1 MATQK
6 KIDIVD
12 SATQRFENSKGIYFT
27 KYTGLD
33 VPSITSLR
41 KSFTNSSVQF
51 NVIKNTLI
59 KIAAKNA
66 GLEGK
71 FDNLLNGQV
80 AIAFSEDPVAPAKV
94 IKEFLKENKD
104 NSLEVLG
111 VFFEG
116 ELYDADKYKQL
127 ASLPSK
133 EVLLGQFI
141 SCLNNPMFKIVST
154 LNSSMSKVVFA
165 LKAIQK

>member
-12 SATQRFENSKGIYFT
+12 STAKRFENSNGIYFT

-33 VPSITSLR
+33 VPSITDLR
-41 KSFTNSSVQF
+41 KSFTNNSVQF

-71 FDNLLNGQV
+71 FDDLLNGQV
-80 AIAFSEDPVAPAKV
+80 AIAFSEDPVAPARV
-94 IKEFLKENKD
+94 IKDFLKENKD
-104 NSLEVLG
+104 SIEVLG
-111 VFFEG
+111 VFFDG

-133 EVLLGQFI
+133 EILLGQFV
-141 SCLNNPMFKIVST
+141 SCLNSPMFKLVST

-165 LKAIQK
+165 LRAIQK

>member
-1 MATQK
+1 MANQK

-12 SATQRFENSKGIYFT
+12 TTTKRFESSSGVYFT

-41 KSFTNSSVQF
+41 KSFTSNAVQF
-51 NVIKNTLI
+51 NVIKNTLT

-66 GLEGK
+66 GFEGK
-71 FDNLLNGQV
+71 FDDLLNGQV
-80 AIAFSEDPVAPAKV
+80 AIAFSEDPVAPARV
-94 IKEFLKENKD
+94 IKDFLKENKD
-104 NSLEVLG
+104 SLEVTG

-133 EVLLGQFI
+133 EVLLGQFV
-141 SCLNNPMFKIVST
+141 SCLNSPMFKLVST